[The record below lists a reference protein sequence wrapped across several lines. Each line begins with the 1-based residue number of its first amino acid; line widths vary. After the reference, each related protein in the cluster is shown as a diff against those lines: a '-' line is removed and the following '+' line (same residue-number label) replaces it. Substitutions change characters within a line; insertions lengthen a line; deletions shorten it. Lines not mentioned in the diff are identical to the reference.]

1 MKNYGNYIL
10 ETSIKPIPTVLEW
23 YEKSGN
29 KKIQQVLS
37 KEDFLELKMT
47 YCKDWNK
54 DDTKIFKG
62 IDTILSEYN
71 YINPTI
77 IERKSANT
85 SNIST
90 LLFDNSPY
98 NINYPKRSKSLIC
111 TSNYNRAT
119 LYGDVYRV
127 IPFDGAKIAVCP
139 DYDFWYSFRKIAE
152 YGNIDDFN
160 DLISSSYSNCWT
172 PLEPAKFLHD
182 INDKNYD
189 IFIKQLQNLCDKLKI
204 INTYNLPTEINDY
217 FKLFDAKLNDIN
229 LYDYKKYAKMDL
241 ENNEVWTDSK
251 CLLYRNKF

>member
-10 ETSIKPIPTVLEW
+10 ETSIKPIPTILEW
-23 YEKSGN
+23 YEKSGD
-29 KKIQQVLS
+29 KKILQELS

-62 IDTILSEYN
+62 IDTNLSKYN

-77 IERKSANT
+77 IQRKSANT

-98 NINYPKRSKSLIC
+98 NIKYPKRSKSLIC

-160 DLISSSYSNCWT
+160 DLISFSYYSNFIT
-172 PLEPAKFLHD
+172 Q
-182 INDKNYD
+182 INDTNYD
-189 IFIKQLQNLCDKLKI
+189 IFIRQLQNLCDKLKI
-204 INTYNLPTEINDY
+204 ENKYNFPTDINDY
-217 FKLFDAKLNDIN
+217 FKLFDAKSNDID
-229 LYDYKKYAKMDL
+229 LYDYKEYAKLDL
-241 ENNEVWTDSK
+241 ANNEVWTDSK
-251 CLLYRNKF
+251 CLLYLPDINTTLSY

>member
-10 ETSIKPIPTVLEW
+10 ETSIKPIPTVLDW
-23 YEKSGN
+23 YEESGN
-29 KKIQQVLS
+29 KKIQQELS
-37 KEDFLELKMT
+37 KDDFLELKNT
-47 YCKDWNK
+47 YCKDWNNN
-54 DDTKIFKG
+54 DTKIFKG
-62 IDTILSEYN
+62 INSDYSEYN

-98 NINYPKRSKSLIC
+98 NIKYPKRSKSLIC
-111 TSNYNRAT
+111 TSNYKRAT
-119 LYGDVYRV
+119 LYKYFIGDVYRV
-127 IPFDGAKIAVCP
+127 IPFDGAKIAVCSN
-139 DYDFWYSFRKIAE
+139 YDFWYSFRKISE
-152 YGNIDDFN
+152 YENIAKFN
-160 DLISSSYSNCWT
+160 DLVSLSYGSN
-172 PLEPAKFLHD
+172 FLD
-182 INDKNYD
+182 NINDKNYD

-229 LYDYKKYAKMDL
+229 LYDYKEYAKLDL
-241 ENNEVWTDSK
+241 KNNEVWTDSK

>member
-1 MKNYGNYIL
+1 
-10 ETSIKPIPTVLEW
+10 
-23 YEKSGN
+23 SGDN
-29 KKIQQVLS
+29 KIQQVLS

-62 IDTILSEYN
+62 IYRNYSEYN

-139 DYDFWYSFRKIAE
+139 DYDFWYSFRKISIN
-152 YGNIDDFN
+152 YDNIGKFN
-160 DLISSSYSNCWT
+160 DLISLSYGS
-172 PLEPAKFLHD
+172 KF
-182 INDKNYD
+182 INQLNDTNYN
-189 IFIKQLQNLCDKLKI
+189 IFIKQLQDLCDKLKI
-204 INTYNLPTEINDY
+204 DNKYNLPTDINDY
-217 FKLFDAKLNDIN
+217 FKLFDAKSNDIN
-229 LYDYKKYAKMDL
+229 LYDYKEYAKLDL

-251 CLLYRNKF
+251 CLLYRNEY